1 MYSRSLL
8 RSAALALA
16 VTLSLGTPSAFAV
29 GKTTPAAETAAAVL
43 RKPVAQGLYELA
55 YSPTVDVVY
64 VASSGGFGDAA
75 GPAQLLLLDPNTLD
89 VEAQIPLER
98 KAFGLVLDDANHRLY
113 IGNTWT
119 PRSPWWIPTPTRWWA
134 SCS

>member
-29 GKTTPAAETAAAVL
+29 GKATPAAETEAAVL

-64 VASSGGFGDAA
+64 VATSGGFGDAA
-75 GPAQLLLLDPNTLD
+75 GPAQLLLLDRAHGDLGYTR
-89 VEAQIPLER
+89 A
-98 KAFGLVLDDANHRLY
+98 ALVVQAPCAGAVVGQHHSRRQRRS
-113 IGNTWT
+113 TT
-119 PRSPWWIPTPTRWWA
+119 PRCLHR
-134 SCS
+134 